1 MPPSIHHNSSLSES
15 QAVFAFSILSL
26 KAKRDYVRRSIQI
39 EGYLLLLLSMSTL
52 MLKVALT
59 ASSILLFACIALLV
73 YNLIRENTSLRLIQ
87 QQITTLCDSTSF
99 QDIVN
104 SSSDD
109 ENDE

>member
-1 MPPSIHHNSSLSES
+1 MPPSIYHNSSLSED

-39 EGYLLLLLSMSTL
+39 QGYLLLFTSMASL

-59 ASSILLFACIALLV
+59 ASSVLLFASIALLV
-73 YNLIRENTSLRLIQ
+73 YNLIRENTSLRSIR
-87 QQITTLCDSTSF
+87 QQITNLCDSTRF
-99 QDIVN
+99 QEIVN
-104 SSSDD
+104 YSSD

>member
-1 MPPSIHHNSSLSES
+1 MPPSIYHNSSLSED

-39 EGYLLLLLSMSTL
+39 EGYLLLLISMSSL

-59 ASSILLFACIALLV
+59 ASSVLLFACIALLV
-73 YNLIRENTSLRLIQ
+73 FSLIRKNNCLRSIR
-87 QQITTLCDSTSF
+87 QQITSLCDSTRF
-99 QDIVN
+99 QEIVN
-104 SSSDD
+104 SSSD